1 MFRRKRKKM
10 MYESKMVCCLKAN
23 GKVLREHKD
32 TVYVPFGTEYSILI
46 KNLNSL
52 RAMVNVSIDGKDVT
66 DGKADFIV
74 NANSEIDLTRFL
86 PNGNMDRGNKFK
98 FIERTASV
106 EQHRGV
112 GVEDGIIRIEFQFE
126 RQSVP
131 FVYPSATDYWR
142 DKMYYR
148 DPGYNTLWNQ
158 VIGTT
163 AAGTLRSVN
172 AVAQS
177 SNDVYTATANALYS
191 TNDSYAPKGENI
203 TMCNYVANEAGVTV
217 PGSVSDQSFK
227 ASSGFALDG
236 VKHVMILRLLGET
249 PEGKKIVEPVTVKAK
264 PKCVTCGR
272 VNKAT
277 SKFCGNC
284 GTSLE
289 IV

>member
-74 NANSEIDLTRFL
+74 NANSEIDLARFL
-86 PNGNMDRGNKFK
+86 PNGNMERGNKFK

-126 RQSVP
+126 RQYIPSS
-131 FVYPSATDYWR
+131 YPSSTDYWR
-142 DKMYYR
+142 DKVYFGT
-148 DPGYNTLWNQ
+148 PGYVPFQNQ
-158 VIGTT
+158 GIGM
-163 AAGTLRSVN
+163 AGVARSVK

-177 SNDVYTATANALYS
+177 SNELFAMSDSTFYS
-191 TNDSYAPKGENI
+191 TNASYAPKGENV
-203 TMCNYVANEAGVTV
+203 TVTSYAANDAGITV
-217 PGSVSDQSFK
+217 PGSISDQSFK
-227 ASSGFALDG
+227 TGTGFALDG

-249 PEGKKIVEPVTVKAK
+249 PEGKKIIEPVTVKAK

-277 SKFCGNC
+277 SKFCSTC

-289 IV
+289 IG